1 MDIIYRAKARANGW
15 WLEYLHCSNDSVV
28 LQNATFQ
35 TVLLTDGTHSY
46 VTYLY
51 DVIHPE
57 APFLTGFNAGNR
69 QGGVVI
75 AGSEPHFN
83 LELQTMS
90 FRTDGMFFIERLSSI
105 QKSTDTVEP
114 LNRGHTGSLGS
125 VLYRE
130 AVLYSEVE

>member
-1 MDIIYRAKARANGW
+1 MASGLGLGLRVMAG
-15 WLEYLHCSNDSVV
+15 LVV
-28 LQNATFQ
+28 ITVLMIVLFLQNVSFQ
-35 TVLLTDGTHSY
+35 TVLLTDGSHSF

-57 APFLTGFNAGNR
+57 APFLTGFNAGDR

-83 LELQTMS
+83 QELQTMS
-90 FRTDGMFFIERLSSI
+90 FRTDGMFFIGRLFFIQRLSDI
-105 QKSTDTVEP
+105 VEP

>member
-1 MDIIYRAKARANGW
+1 MTGLVDRARRLSTCTVLMIIV
-15 WLEYLHCSNDSVV
+15 LF
-28 LQNATFQ
+28 LQNVSFQ
-35 TVLLTDGTHSY
+35 AVLLTDGSRSY

-69 QGGVVI
+69 QGGVVV

-83 LELQTMS
+83 QELQTMS
-90 FRTDGMFFIERLSSI
+90 FRTDG
-105 QKSTDTVEP
+105 TY
-114 LNRGHTGSLGS
+114 